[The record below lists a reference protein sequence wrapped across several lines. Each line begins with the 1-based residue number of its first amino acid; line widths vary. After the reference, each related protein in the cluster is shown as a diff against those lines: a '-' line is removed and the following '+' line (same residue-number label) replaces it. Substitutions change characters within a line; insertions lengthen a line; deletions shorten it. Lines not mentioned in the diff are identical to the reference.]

1 MIQWIHV
8 ISMVSLVGMI
18 AGCDD
23 SSPKAATETPAVPV
37 NFATAT
43 IQNFAVK
50 RTYPAL
56 ASSPWQV
63 RIIGRVEG
71 WLESR
76 NFKQGDFVEEDQ
88 LLFVIEQA
96 PYEAALLA
104 AEAAL
109 SEAKAQRSLAKI
121 IVDRNAPLVSTGA
134 IAAEEFDQYVA
145 NLAIAEASVES
156 AAAQVVQAE
165 LNLSYT
171 EIRAPIA
178 GRVGATSIDPG
189 TLVQPGSDASLLCNI
204 MSANPIRV
212 NFAPSANEFPEYL
225 AKWTKD
231 TPLKTEITI
240 PRETGWSQD
249 GNITFVDN
257 MANPDTSLIR
267 MWTEIPNDDYRLLPG
282 QYCEATVTMDVLQ
295 DAITIPTEAI
305 VQRASDTYVWLVGS
319 DSTVKQT
326 KVEVSHRQDGT
337 AVIASGLREGER
349 VVKTGTI
356 KLRFNGTKVKQAP
369 PPRAPGEAPPGMGP
383 NTSKTSSSDDKKT
396 D

>member
-1 MIQWIHV
+1 MQLF
-8 ISMVSLVGMI
+8 SMVCLTGLLVGCSDSNSTASSEPPAI
-18 AGCDD
+18 A
-23 SSPKAATETPAVPV
+23 V
-37 NFATAT
+37 NFATAKT
-43 IQNFAVK
+43 QDFEVK

-63 RIIGRVEG
+63 QIIGRVEG

-76 NFKQGDFVEEDQ
+76 NFKQGEFVDEGQ

-96 PYEAALLA
+96 PYEAAVLA

-109 SEAKAQRSLAKI
+109 AEAKAQRALAAI
-121 IVDRNAPLVSTGA
+121 IVERNAPLVSTGA
-134 IAAEEFDQYVA
+134 VAAEEFDQYVA
-145 NLAIAEASVES
+145 NLAIGEAEVES
-156 AAAQVVQAE
+156 AAAQLVQAE

-178 GRVGATSIDPG
+178 GRIGATSIDPG

-204 MSANPIRV
+204 ISANPIRI

-225 AKWTKD
+225 AKWTAD
-231 TPLKTEITI
+231 TPLKAEVTV
-240 PRETGWSQD
+240 PREQGWKQHGD
-249 GNITFVDN
+249 ITFVDN

-267 MWTEIPNDDYRLLPG
+267 MWTEVPNDDYQLLPG
-282 QYCEATVTMDVLQ
+282 QYCESTVTMDVLK
-295 DAITIPTEAI
+295 DAITVPAEAI

-319 DSTVKQT
+319 DSTVKET

-349 VVKTGTI
+349 VVRTGTI
-356 KLRFNGTKVKQAP
+356 KIRFNGTKVKQAP

-383 NTSKTSSSDDKKT
+383 NASKKSSDEQSDGKKN

>member
-1 MIQWIHV
+1 MIQWMHV
-8 ISMVSLVGMI
+8 LSMASLVGVV
-18 AGCDD
+18 AGCTD
-23 SSPKAATETPAVPV
+23 SSPKAATEPPAVV
-37 NFATAT
+37 VRFATAT
-43 IQNFAVK
+43 IQDFPVK

-76 NFKQGDFVEEDQ
+76 NFKQGAFVEEGQ

-109 SEAKAQRSLAKI
+109 SEAKAQHSLAKI
-121 IVDRNAPLVSTGA
+121 IVGRNAPLVSTGA
-134 IAAEEFDQYVA
+134 IAAEEFDQYLA
-145 NLAIAEASVES
+145 NLAIADASVES

-178 GRVGATSIDPG
+178 GRIGATSIDPG
-189 TLVQPGSDASLLCNI
+189 TLIQPGSDASLLCNI

-231 TPLKTEITI
+231 MPLKAEITI
-240 PRETGWSQD
+240 PRESGWKQD
-249 GNITFVDN
+249 GDITFVDN
-257 MANPDTSLIR
+257 MANPNTSLIR
-267 MWTEIPNDDYRLLPG
+267 MWTEVPNDDSQLLPG
-282 QYCEATVTMDVLQ
+282 QYCEATVTMDVLK
-295 DAITIPTEAI
+295 DTITIPTEAI
-305 VQRASDTYVWLVGS
+305 VQRASDTYVWVVGS
-319 DSTVKQT
+319 DNTVKET
-326 KVEVSHRQDGT
+326 KVEVSHRQNGT

-349 VVKTGTI
+349 VIKTGTVKI
-356 KLRFNGTKVKQAP
+356 RANGTKVKEAP
-369 PPRAPGEAPPGMGP
+369 PPLAPGEMPP
-383 NTSKTSSSDDKKT
+383 SSDGKKT
-396 D
+396 N